1 MKDRE
6 LKIEVPDGYEIDK
19 EKSTFEKIVFKK
31 VEKELPK
38 CWEELDIVKGFYVDS
53 LSEIASTGEDT
64 CAEEYNRN
72 TFPTKEE
79 AEACITL
86 AQLCQL
92 RDRYN
97 DGWKPCWNT
106 DTMKHCIYVSKG
118 EIRGGHQFE
127 NSRILTF
134 EKREIRDK
142 FLENFKDLIEIA
154 KPLL

>member
-53 LSEIASTGEDT
+53 LSKIASTGEDT

-79 AEACITL
+79 AKAALAISQLLQWRNKTL
-86 AQLCQL
+86 G
-92 RDRYN
+92 D
-97 DGWKPCWNT
+97 WKP
-106 DTMKHCIYVSKG
+106 DFKSHEYYYAIVSHQY
-118 EIRGGHQFE
+118 EIKIRHTNFIHH
-127 NSRILTF
+127 ILTF
-134 EKREIRDK
+134 ETHTQAYEFMKNHKEL
-142 FLENFKDLIEIA
+142 LEQA

>member
-1 MKDRE
+1 MKDKE
-6 LKIEVPDGYEIDK
+6 LKIEVPQGYEIDK

-38 CWEELDIVKGFYVDS
+38 SWEELDIVKGFYVDS

-72 TFPTKEE
+72 TFPTKKE
-79 AEACITL
+79 AEACIAL

-92 RDRYN
+92 RDIYN